1 MDIILGQ
8 TNYYRAAAEVA
19 ALEELALISLPTLLA
34 ALQGALLD
42 VCLSVPGRQVMYD
55 RLLADTSF
63 TAAVQPYLVEMELDI
78 THDLVAFASFQHL
91 HVVCQLTHLTRLS
104 LAASNMAELLIPTG
118 LAADLHKL
126 TNLRELAVCS
136 KLAAEDNASAAQL
149 AAGVRKLSALTNLEL
164 SSGGYV

>member
-1 MDIILGQ
+1 MP
-8 TNYYRAAAEVA
+8 NP
-19 ALEELALISLPTLLA
+19 ISTLVRTDLTANQLPDKLSA
-34 ALQGALLD
+34 VIPPM
-42 VCLSVPGRQVMYD
+42 VCPAGRQVMYD